1 MMTSAVLTSIQAT
14 SPLLGA
20 GAGAAA
26 AGFASSFFASALAA
40 GLSAALSCAS
50 TAPVKATHTAMATHA
65 TRFFIEFSSERRRI
79 GLAGADADDFFERH
93 DEDLAVA
100 DLAGIGGLLDRLDH
114 LLEHFVLDRGLD
126 LDLRQ
131 EIDHVL
137 RAAVELGMTLLPAEA
152 LHLGDGD
159 PLHPDRRQRFADL
172 VELERLDD
180 CGNEFHTPPMI
191 RRTCLWRGRPCSC
204 RCPCCPSSR
213 TCSTNRSW
221 RRCPRTPRRAPSRS
235 SRRSRRSSSRCSRAR
250 CSS

>member
-1 MMTSAVLTSIQAT
+1 MITSAVLTSIQAT
-14 SPLLGA
+14 SPLLGV

-26 AGFASSFFASALAA
+26 AGLASSFLASTLAA

-65 TRFFIEFSSERRRI
+65 NSFFIGVSSERRRI

-131 EIDHVL
+131 EINHVL
-137 RAAVELGMTLLPAEA
+137 RAAVALGIGFFSRP
-152 LHLGDGD
+152 
-159 PLHPDRRQRFADL
+159 
-172 VELERLDD
+172 
-180 CGNEFHTPPMI
+180 TPP
-191 RRTCLWRGRPCSC
+191 
-204 RCPCCPSSR
+204 
-213 TCSTNRSW
+213 
-221 RRCPRTPRRAPSRS
+221 TP
-235 SRRSRRSSSRCSRAR
+235 
-250 CSS
+250 